1 MFNLLLVMFGGAIGA
16 GFRYH
21 VGRVAVQNMGPG
33 FPWGTLI
40 VNLTGGLLMG
50 VLAASLA
57 PDGSDERLRLF
68 LGVGML
74 GGFTT
79 FSAFSYETFVLIERG
94 ELMLAL
100 AYVVASVAG
109 SLMLL
114 IAAWSLLR
122 MAA

>member
-1 MFNLLLVMFGGAIGA
+1 MSNLLLVMLGGAIGA

-21 VGRVAVQNMGPG
+21 VGRVALQNMGPG

-40 VNLTGGLLMG
+40 VNLVGSLLIG
-50 VLAASLA
+50 VLAATMA
-57 PDGSDERLRLF
+57 ADGSDERLNLF

-79 FSAFSYETFVLIERG
+79 FSAFSFETFVLLERG
-94 ELMLAL
+94 ETMLAL
-100 AYVVASVAG
+100 AYVMASVAG

-114 IAAWSLLR
+114 IAAWSLIRL
-122 MAA
+122 AS